1 MGDFNRRNVASGAF
15 GRGKMKTLVRVL
27 LVGAVLCGPIAPA
40 FAPPASTTFRVDV
53 TTKAKA
59 KGAKGRYSETID
71 IVFYGDGTFT
81 TEDINAGTWT
91 GAGKKLTLHV
101 PDSDIGY
108 LVGTVAADEL
118 GVDLQFV
125 SVTSMKGTAKLK
137 TPKGGGPRSI
147 KGTLKIKGLLNAPG
161 LGLFNIKFTLSLKFA
176 GPEVF

>member
-1 MGDFNRRNVASGAF
+1 
-15 GRGKMKTLVRVL
+15 MKTLVRVL

-40 FAPPASTTFRVDV
+40 FAPPASTTFRVDLS
-53 TTKAKA
+53 TKTKA
-59 KGAKGRYSETID
+59 KGAKGRYFETID

-81 TEDINAGTWT
+81 TKDINAGTW
-91 GAGKKLTLHV
+91 ADDGKKLTLHV
-101 PDSDIGY
+101 PDSDVGY

-125 SVTSMKGTAKLK
+125 SVTSMKGKAKLK
-137 TPKGGGPRSI
+137 TPKGGGARSI